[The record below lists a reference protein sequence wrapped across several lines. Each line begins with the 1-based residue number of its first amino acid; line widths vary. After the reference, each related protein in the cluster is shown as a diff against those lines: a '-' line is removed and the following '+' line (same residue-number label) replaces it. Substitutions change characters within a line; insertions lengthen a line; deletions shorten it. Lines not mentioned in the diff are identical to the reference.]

1 MVVVLPQRL
10 LQLHLRHRGCVT
22 SDTVVV
28 LPEAWQQ
35 RYLRHGSGVASGITM
50 LLPQTQQQTP
60 WSHLPHH
67 IGVNLSPRG
76 GATAIMAAALPQ
88 VLPQAQQW
96 CYLRCYCKHAD
107 GITSGVT
114 AEWRRYYL
122 RIFRR
127 HGDSVTSGF
136 ATVMAAALPQSTLR
150 LCTPGP
156 VSPGQRGTNHL
167 HPPGSLQPPRGAGWA
182 LVSY

>member
-10 LQLHLRHRGCVT
+10 LQLYLRHCGSVT
-22 SDTVVV
+22 SDTAVV

-35 RYLRHGSGVASGITM
+35 HYLRRGSGVASDITM

-67 IGVNLSPRG
+67 TGVNLSPCG
-76 GATAIMAAALPQ
+76 GATAVMAATLPQ
-88 VLPQAQQW
+88 VLPQTRQW

-114 AEWRRYYL
+114 ADMAAVLPQDLPQTWWQRYL
-122 RIFRR
+122 RICHS
-127 HGDSVTSGF
+127 HGGSTTSVNASP
-136 ATVMAAALPQSTLR
+136 LP
-150 LCTPGP
+150 
-156 VSPGQRGTNHL
+156 
-167 HPPGSLQPPRGAGWA
+167 PPRPC
-182 LVSY
+182 